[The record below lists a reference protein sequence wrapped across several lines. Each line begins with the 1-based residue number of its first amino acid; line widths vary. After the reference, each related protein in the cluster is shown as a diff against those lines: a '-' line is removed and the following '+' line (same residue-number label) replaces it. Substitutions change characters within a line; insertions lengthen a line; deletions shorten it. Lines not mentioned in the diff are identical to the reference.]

1 MNKDGFREVFHESDK
16 LLDFLH
22 TICFGFSKEF
32 RLYWKALE
40 YDKTNDAAFV
50 IALFPSGSIRVMS
63 NDRGDVGHDP
73 EAIYCKIRTV
83 HIERFDVEPKML
95 PSSRTTAYKHINQNN
110 IKLHY
115 LSLFPLRWLT

>member
-32 RLYWKALE
+32 RLYWEGVKKEYDYWKALE

-83 HIERFDVEPKML
+83 HMERFDVEPFTEY
-95 PSSRTTAYKHINQNN
+95 RVQVIR
-110 IKLHY
+110 
-115 LSLFPLRWLT
+115 FVD